1 MYFTVNNINTTY
13 YTNNGILNKTKTTPE
28 HGSTNEIKTGK
39 WCWHLE
45 VVQGVARCIVGMLQD
60 AHRIHYLLPKCF

>member
-13 YTNNGILNKTKTTPE
+13 YTNNGILNKPKTTPE

-39 WCWHLE
+39 
-45 VVQGVARCIVGMLQD
+45 
-60 AHRIHYLLPKCF
+60 